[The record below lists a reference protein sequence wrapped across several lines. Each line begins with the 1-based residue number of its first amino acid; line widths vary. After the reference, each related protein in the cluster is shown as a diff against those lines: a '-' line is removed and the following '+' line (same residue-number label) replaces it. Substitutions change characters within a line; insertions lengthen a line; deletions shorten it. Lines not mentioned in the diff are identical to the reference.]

1 MVMGFMSG
9 GGKGYSGPAF
19 GWWWMDLCILVGI
32 VVALMM
38 GAGACVFMFRKTSLR
53 SWVYDTLLIVNT
65 SSLSYNLITLF

>member
-19 GWWWMDLCILVGI
+19 GWWWVGFCILVGV

-38 GAGACVFMFRKTSLR
+38 EGRAWVKTSLG
-53 SWVYDTLLIVNT
+53 SWLYDLLYTLLSI
-65 SSLSYNLITLF
+65 LLP